1 MSDGE
6 SKMKTSF
13 AFGVLLKQRGYS
25 SKAIKE
31 IWKWYDF
38 GEKRS
43 QFLIW
48 QFIARY
54 QRLASPFYTH
64 SWYMSSFERT
74 HLLRYAILS
83 LREKWMVAKK
93 LDLLKLSDHERVQ
106 LIEDIRGKLQH
117 KVAEAKTQQSS
128 LEINN
133 LTDSE
138 NKAPKINQQPRRVQ
152 TRKSIKEKPFSC
164 LFPNL
169 SRYLR

>member
-1 MSDGE
+1 
-6 SKMKTSF
+6 
-13 AFGVLLKQRGYS
+13 
-25 SKAIKE
+25 
-31 IWKWYDF
+31 
-38 GEKRS
+38 
-43 QFLIW
+43 
-48 QFIARY
+48 
-54 QRLASPFYTH
+54 
-64 SWYMSSFERT
+64 
-74 HLLRYAILS
+74 
-83 LREKWMVAKK
+83 MVAKK

-106 LIEDIRGKLQH
+106 LIKDIRGKLQH

-133 LTDSE
+133 LTVSE